1 MRDINSFPCRND
13 GALNE
18 SLRTIALFALL
29 LTLISV
35 LGLTVGCN
43 TITPIDP
50 TGEYM
55 FRDASAPTCPS
66 PAYSN
71 GNCQTC
77 PTPQRNTTT
86 WLGSSRDP
94 NSTIPQ
100 NSTPLFSPSK
110 EITELVLGPTDPVAR
125 VGTYV
130 VMVAGVKDRGGNY
143 RKNKQVEWNIDCS
156 SPGGFIDVD
165 RRDWCD
171 LFAGEW
177 DPPRIENPRH
187 AFTSTSRKPLRLTK
201 GTTTPLD
208 DVVIHEGQTW
218 TAISSPCEG
227 TTKLTAVALDSNDWQ
242 RRLRAAHI
250 HWIDAWPV
258 LPPAKIAQNY
268 SQALRLQSSVFRANG
283 SAALGCIAVYEIIS
297 GGEDVEF
304 KTDSDNSNSESIT
317 QIIVPVGGNGIAEA
331 QLVKKSASAGQTKI
345 QTTLIRD
352 NSDGKFTV

>member
-110 EITELVLGPTDPVAR
+110 ENAFLKLSAFF
-125 VGTYV
+125 TY
-130 VMVAGVKDRGGNY
+130 K
-143 RKNKQVEWNIDCS
+143 
-156 SPGGFIDVD
+156 
-165 RRDWCD
+165 
-171 LFAGEW
+171 
-177 DPPRIENPRH
+177 
-187 AFTSTSRKPLRLTK
+187 
-201 GTTTPLD
+201 
-208 DVVIHEGQTW
+208 
-218 TAISSPCEG
+218 
-227 TTKLTAVALDSNDWQ
+227 
-242 RRLRAAHI
+242 
-250 HWIDAWPV
+250 
-258 LPPAKIAQNY
+258 
-268 SQALRLQSSVFRANG
+268 
-283 SAALGCIAVYEIIS
+283 
-297 GGEDVEF
+297 
-304 KTDSDNSNSESIT
+304 SNSIYSA
-317 QIIVPVGGNGIAEA
+317 PPIAAKLPET
-331 QLVKKSASAGQTKI
+331 KASK
-345 QTTLIRD
+345 LL
-352 NSDGKFTV
+352 